1 MKKGEKWAIIN
12 TELKAVTDFGFDD
25 IVCDDWGFCSRNGVV
40 FAKIGE
46 KYYLI
51 NSEGVQIGDEYDAV
65 SPFCHPVPRLL
76 CRQENGDLSLQK
88 EIRF

>member
-1 MKKGEKWAIIN
+1 MALTILCVMTGDFVPE
-12 TELKAVTDFGFDD
+12 TE
-25 IVCDDWGFCSRNGVV
+25 WFC
-40 FAKIGE
+40 KIGE